1 MVFFWKKNYRRR
13 VGFGYNSPMEIR
25 IFWLR
30 GLAAMGLALSLSLSP
45 SAQAEESSLVA
56 PSGEVRV
63 APSPAEPL
71 ALAEEP
77 SAVAPAAP
85 SSGEVRVA
93 QAQPPAPSGGDGRPV
108 TLGDLRW
115 YAERDERRWA
125 EMRAENERRWAEM
138 RVEMNALRADLS
150 NFKNLVITL
159 LAGLLIAVLGIP
171 WGPRVSHWMGRE
183 KSDRPDKSDRSD
195 PAWKSAP

>member
-1 MVFFWKKNYRRR
+1 
-13 VGFGYNSPMEIR
+13 MEIR
-25 IFWLR
+25 ITWLS
-30 GLAAMGLALSLSLSP
+30 GLAAVGLAAALSLSP
-45 SAQAEESSLVA
+45 SALAEEPSAVAPLVA
-56 PSGEVRV
+56 QSQSASAGESAEV
-63 APSPAEPL
+63 APL

-93 QAQPPAPSGGDGRPV
+93 QAHPPAPSGGDGRPV

-159 LAGLLIAVLGIP
+159 LVGLLIAILGVP
-171 WGPRVSHWMGRE
+171 WGPRMSHWMGRE
-183 KSDRPDKSDRSD
+183 NSDRSD

>member
-1 MVFFWKKNYRRR
+1 
-13 VGFGYNSPMEIR
+13 
-25 IFWLR
+25 
-30 GLAAMGLALSLSLSP
+30 MGLALSLSP
-45 SAQAEESSLVA
+45 SALAEEPVEVAPLVA
-56 PSGEVRV
+56 QSQSASAGESVEV
-63 APSPAEPL
+63 APL

-85 SSGEVRVA
+85 LSGEVRVA
-93 QAQPPAPSGGDGRPV
+93 QSGAPSGGDGRPV
-108 TLGDLRW
+108 TLGDFRW
-115 YAERDERRWA
+115 MAERNDRRWEQNERRWA

-159 LAGLLIAVLGIP
+159 LVGLLIAILGVP

-183 KSDRPDKSDRSD
+183 NSDRSD

>member
-1 MVFFWKKNYRRR
+1 
-13 VGFGYNSPMEIR
+13 MEIR
-25 IFWLR
+25 IFWLS
-30 GLAAMGLALSLSLSP
+30 GLAAVGLAAALSLSP
-45 SAQAEESSLVA
+45 SALAEEPSESA

-63 APSPAEPL
+63 VPSSAEPL
-71 ALAEEP
+71 ALAEE
-77 SAVAPAAP
+77 SEEVAPP
-85 SSGEVRVA
+85 SGEVRVA

-159 LAGLLIAVLGIP
+159 LVGLLIAILGVP

-183 KSDRPDKSDRSD
+183 NSDQPDKSDRSD